1 MVNTMTRTS
10 SAGSNDSTGNANNA
24 SQNKA
29 PAPGSAAAASAS
41 LSLLLRED
49 TLLTQH
55 ELHVS
60 GKSEEAAFSYAAS
73 LLDNNTQD
81 QHVVQQKAK
90 EALTE
95 VERKLALVESLAER
109 VSRTSPEAVAG
120 PLLRLHGY
128 ALESDEQQ
136 QEESSSNTMT
146 LVATRERCNRLK
158 RQGEVMEGVARRVE
172 SSLQRGLKRMDT
184 ATSRLSRVLDLS
196 ATLKM
201 ILRLQ
206 FEASKLQNYDLED
219 TRDLTRAAASVAVVN
234 DLLVRPELLGN
245 GRIDVVEAMRPELE
259 NTARAVRR
267 AAGALLAQ
275 HHDNAR
281 SSATVH
287 LGATLQVYYHL
298 CELPEAAWSAVT
310 HALNTAQQ
318 ASDAF
323 WSASA
328 LTELMEK
335 AQSQARASLSSSSKK
350 PTDAT
355 LHRSL
360 KKQLREL
367 RAEAASKWAAGITD
381 AALQVWNLH
390 RVLCRKS
397 DPVTRQVFV
406 DVVSA
411 APVPKPF
418 EAFKSFDFNIF
429 QMFWNKLCTDMGH
442 QVETLLN
449 DQNGKLAGDIA
460 ALYPAV
466 RAAALNLLGSLYD
479 TMQAGS
485 TGSSSS
491 WEDGAM
497 AATSVGILGGSAVLD
512 HAFWSQT
519 EDASGPPLDNAA
531 FGMVSADTWTRTD
544 TLAESEGDKDQF
556 SSSGTTTSLTA
567 IFNSNEWKVLQDS
580 GLLPLQLAFL
590 DASSARLCEPMQYM
604 FPEGVTVDEDGIPMS
619 ILPAVPSRYDM
630 QKLDDLIRAELSLAD
645 PREGGGELSMT
656 SMIAEVVVDM
666 VERFCTQAKGAV
678 SDVGEKCIRAED
690 GSATEALI
698 HDVKVAGVM
707 VRSCWTHIAVD
718 FLSIQLPHTR

>member
-1 MVNTMTRTS
+1 MDRTS
-10 SAGSNDSTGNANNA
+10 SVGSNDSTSNGQ
-24 SQNKA
+24 SKA
-29 PAPGSAAAASAS
+29 PPAPGSTAAASAS

-60 GKSEEAAFSYAAS
+60 GKSQEAAFSYAAS
-73 LLDNNTQD
+73 LLDDSHHD
-81 QHVVQQKAK
+81 QHMVQQKAK
-90 EALTE
+90 EALLE

-128 ALESDEQQ
+128 TLDSEE
-136 QEESSSNTMT
+136 QEEANNSNTMT

-172 SSLQRGLKRMDT
+172 SSLQRGLKRMDA
-184 ATSRLSRVLDLS
+184 ATSRLARVLDLS

-206 FEASKLQNYDLED
+206 FEASKLQNYDVED
-219 TRDLTRAAASVAVVN
+219 TRDLIRAAASVAVVK
-234 DLLVRPELLGN
+234 DLLVRPELEN
-245 GRIDVVEAMRPELE
+245 GRIEVVEAMRPEME
-259 NTARAVRR
+259 STARAVRR

-275 HHDNAR
+275 HHDSSR
-281 SSATVH
+281 SAAAVHH

-298 CELPEAAWSAVT
+298 GELPEAAWSAVT

-328 LTELMEK
+328 LTELMDK
-335 AQSQARASLSSSSKK
+335 AQTQARASVSSSSKK

-355 LHRSL
+355 LNRSL
-360 KKQLREL
+360 KKNLREL
-367 RAEAASKWAAGITD
+367 RAETASKWAAGITD

-406 DVVSA
+406 DIVSA
-411 APVPKPF
+411 ADVP
-418 EAFKSFDFNIF
+418 EAFQEYQTTGEFNIF
-429 QMFWNKLCTDMGH
+429 HMFWNKLCADMGR
-442 QVETLLN
+442 QVEALLN
-449 DQNGKLAGDIA
+449 DDSGKLTSDVA
-460 ALYPAV
+460 ALYPSV
-466 RAAALNLLGSLYD
+466 RAAALNMLGSLYD

-485 TGSSSS
+485 TSSGGWDDSA
-491 WEDGAM
+491 GA
-497 AATSVGILGGSAVLD
+497 ATTSVGILGGSAALD
-512 HAFWSQT
+512 HSFWGSQPDDSSPT
-519 EDASGPPLDNAA
+519 DTT

-544 TLAESEGDKDQF
+544 TLQESEGDKEQF
-556 SSSGTTTSLTA
+556 SSAGTTTSLTA
-567 IFNSNEWKVLQDS
+567 IFHSDEWKVLQDT
-580 GLLPLQLAFL
+580 GLLSLQQAFL
-590 DASSARLCEPMQYM
+590 DASSARLCDPMQYM
-604 FPEGVTVDEDGIPMS
+604 FPESVTVDEDGIPMS

-630 QKLDDLIRAELSLAD
+630 QKLDELIRAELSLAD

-656 SMIAEVVVDM
+656 TMLAEVVVDM
-666 VERFCTQAKGAV
+666 VERFCNQAKGAV
-678 SDVGEKCIRAED
+678 SDVGENCIRPAD
-690 GSATEALI
+690 GAATEALI

-707 VRSCWTHIAVD
+707 VRFGLIHIIAV
-718 FLSIQLPHTR
+718 L